1 LLTIAPLKRWSVRYY
16 NDTSRAAVAAS
27 LDRVKAGGGLG
38 EYYSE
43 GETRAPVW
51 MLAGDTEHAGALCG
65 LSDTDRAGGPA
76 DLEVVAR
83 WLDDGV
89 APGGACGRAFSG
101 RSNRGFDLTFCAP
114 KSVSLLR
121 ALDTG
126 GVASKAVVEAHN
138 RAVAEALAYLHT
150 HAGYTRVHNPVTGK
164 KDLQRLPGLVAAA
177 YQHETSRAGDPHL
190 HTHVL
195 VPNKQ
200 ARGDGMLVAVDSDAL
215 WHEAKAAGII
225 YQTTLRQELNAAVGV
240 EWARVDA
247 HSGMAELAG
256 VDRDLLAASSQ
267 RSTQLA
273 AWAAE
278 HLLVDN
284 TGELSAGQLAA
295 AQKATRPRKPEHRPW
310 AELKTEW
317 AARFGGELVLD
328 AHAQDT
334 ARTERRTA
342 AAAKAITWVRGAVAG
357 MDKPAFTRADLIEAL
372 GAHLPVTMDGAP
384 GGPRRVL
391 EALADAVGM
400 RITDTRQPHEREG
413 HDRYT
418 AAPIITEEAALYTL
432 ISIRNEDAVVPDS
445 AADRVTSEAGLS
457 EDQRQAV
464 TAVATS
470 PWLIQPL
477 SAPAGAGKTTSLRA
491 LRETAHEGGIA
502 RVVVVAPT
510 GKAVDVAL
518 AEGAGDVGGTVAKA
532 LTDLKEERLSFD
544 ERTLL
549 VVDEAGMVGTPALR
563 ELLTAATHAGTKT
576 VLVGDPRQLA
586 PVQARGGMFAQLCAD
601 LPWAQSLSEVWRMRD
616 AGERAASLAVRDGQ
630 GAALTEA
637 IDWYRRAD
645 RLRTGDPVTMADDAL
660 TAWTADHA
668 SGVDSVLIADRWE
681 IADALNARIHRTRV
695 PEDADTLTGAR
706 RHRIGV
712 GDVVISRR
720 NDPTITVYRRD
731 NHTLTP
737 LSDAPVRNG
746 QRWKV
751 AKIDVGGDRIG
762 VRRIGDD
769 AVAVFEGGYLHT
781 QVHHGYAV
789 TVHAAQGTTAQRC
802 HAVLATTGNRAS
814 AYVAMTRGR
823 DNNTVYLY
831 DRVGGEGDHEHTPQ
845 PADGVHA
852 ARRGDD
858 QDAAAAL
865 RNLLGRDNT
874 PRTVIDTATTTV
886 REQLPDQ
893 VQNLLEAREHTLG
906 QVRVIHDKPR
916 LAAEIDWLQAAGG
929 WSPAGAYLSDSTDQ
943 IIGDTAPGL
952 SQPARDI
959 ARAVVHNGNTVQPLH
974 LSDGT
979 EKSALLAALAACAR
993 AAHKPVV
1000 AIPGTEHARRAATG
1014 YARANNIYDADTVLG
1029 RLDTLNPRTVE
1040 PRLLGALFVVDD
1052 ADHLTPNQLQRLA
1065 EHAGSRNIKLLLV
1078 TTDSSGRHQASEAV
1092 QPPGRHLIDTAHAHL
1107 PWAQHLGEVPAR
1119 DTALRRAQHLTQ
1131 HSSVDDPQ
1139 ITDLL
1144 GRATRSLAHY
1154 AWRNTPRWAA
1164 RDHAVERSRD
1174 QSHHDYGLEL

>member
-1 LLTIAPLKRWSVRYY
+1 
-16 NDTSRAAVAAS
+16 VAAS
-27 LDRVKAGGGLG
+27 VDREKAGGGLG

-51 MLAGDTEHAGALCG
+51 LLAGDTEHAAALCG

-89 APGGACGRAFSG
+89 APGGACGRAFSE

-126 GVASKAVVEAHN
+126 GVASKAVVAAHT
-138 RAVAEALAYLHT
+138 RAVGEALEYLHR

-164 KDLQRLPGLVAAA
+164 KDLQRLPGLIAAA

-200 ARGDGMLVAVDSDAL
+200 ARADGMLVAVDSDAL
-215 WHEAKAAGII
+215 WHEARAAGII
-225 YQTTLRQELNAAVGV
+225 YQAVLRQELNAALGV
-240 EWARVDA
+240 EWEHVDP

-256 VDRDLLAASSQ
+256 VNHELLAAASQ

-310 AELKTEW
+310 AELKAEW
-317 AARFGGELVLD
+317 AARFGRELVLD
-328 AHAQDT
+328 ERAQDA

-342 AAAKAITWVRGAVAG
+342 AAQKAVSWVRGAVAA

-372 GAHLPVTMDGAP
+372 GARMPVTVDGAP

-418 AAPIITEEAALYTL
+418 AAAIITEEAALYAL
-432 ISIRNEDAVVPDS
+432 IGARSEDAAVPDS
-445 AADRVTSEAGLS
+445 VAARVTDAAGLS
-457 EDQRQAV
+457 EDQAR
-464 TAVATS
+464 AVAAVASS

-491 LRETAHEGGIA
+491 LRDAAHQGGIP

-518 AEGAGDVGGTVAKA
+518 AEGAGDRGGTVAKA
-532 LTDLKEERLSFD
+532 LTDLKEERLTFD
-544 ERTLL
+544 ARTLL

-563 ELLTAATHAGTKT
+563 ELLSAATAAGTKT

-586 PVQARGGMFAQLCAD
+586 PVKARGGMFAQLCAD
-601 LPWAQSLSEVWRMRD
+601 LPWAQQLSQVWRMRD
-616 AGERAASLAVRDGQ
+616 PGERAASLAVRDGDTT
-630 GAALTEA
+630 ALTTA
-637 IDWYRRAD
+637 IDWYRGAD
-645 RLRTGDPVTMADDAL
+645 RLRTGDPVTMADDAF
-660 TAWTADHA
+660 TAWTTDHTN
-668 SGVDSVLIADRWE
+668 GVDSVLIADRWE

-695 PEDADTLTGAR
+695 PEDADTISGAR

-720 NDPTITVYRRD
+720 NDPAIAVYHRD
-731 NHTLTP
+731 NQTRTLTS
-737 LSDAPVRNG
+737 LTDAPVRNG
-746 QRWKV
+746 QRWQV
-751 AKIDVGGDRIG
+751 VKIDVGGDRIG

-769 AVAVFEGGYLHT
+769 AVAVFEGDYLHT
-781 QVHHGYAV
+781 RVHHGYAV
-789 TVHAAQGTTAQRC
+789 TVHAAQGTTAARC
-802 HAVLATTGNRAS
+802 HAVLSTAGNRAG

-823 DNNTVYLY
+823 DANAVYLY
-831 DRVGGEGDHEHTPQ
+831 ERVGGEGDHEHTPQ
-845 PADGVHA
+845 AADGIHL

-858 QDAAAAL
+858 RDAAAAL
-865 RNLLGRDNT
+865 RNLLERDT
-874 PRTVIDTATTTV
+874 TARTVIDTATHTPAEELPEQV
-886 REQLPDQ
+886 RQ
-893 VQNLLEAREHTLG
+893 LLETREHTLG
-906 QVRVIHDKPR
+906 RVRVVYDKPR

-929 WSPAGAYLSDSTDQ
+929 WSPAGAYFTKTEDILGEARGLTD
-943 IIGDTAPGL
+943 
-952 SQPARDI
+952 PARGT
-959 ARAVVHNGNTVQPLH
+959 ARALAHNMNTVQPLH
-974 LSDGT
+974 LA
-979 EKSALLAALAACAR
+979 EEAATNKPAVLGAVAACAR
-993 AAHKPVV
+993 ANNKPVL
-1000 AIPGTEHARRAATG
+1000 AIPGTDTARRAAAG
-1014 YARANNIYDADTVLG
+1014 YAAATNIYDADTVLA
-1029 RLDTLNPRTVE
+1029 RLDSLKPRTLE
-1040 PRLLGALFVVDD
+1040 PRLFGALFVVDD
-1052 ADHLTPNQLQRLA
+1052 ADHLTPNQLHRLA

-1078 TTDSSGRHQASEAV
+1078 TTDHGGRQ
-1092 QPPGRHLIDTAHAHL
+1092 QDTPPPGRHLIDTAHAHL
-1107 PWAQHLGEVPAR
+1107 PWAQHPGETPER
-1119 DTALRRAQHLTQ
+1119 DTALRRAQHST
-1131 HSSVDDPQ
+1131 VDDPE
-1139 ITDLL
+1139 ISDMLA
-1144 GRATRSLAHY
+1144 RATRSIAHY
-1154 AWRNTPRWAA
+1154 QWRNTPRRLVD
-1164 RDHAVERSRD
+1164 RDRGIERSRE